1 MTITADADLVRT
13 GTTTY
18 QASLSSTWAS
28 MIGIHGGYAA
38 AITAEAIIQTVDPD
52 RTLRSLD
59 TQFIRPPNPGRL
71 DITVEIVN
79 SGRTTTFA
87 RATAVQNDK
96 PVLTTTAVAG
106 TDRGGLHFDELPR
119 PLNAASPPLPDTTR
133 FTGPEPGLHF
143 EQLDFRLEPGL
154 TIFGHHDQARVA
166 GWLRPL
172 DPSHLITIPWLICA
186 ADFMPPSMVFRTDR
200 PVQAAS
206 IDFTVQILQDPTTLV
221 PPGAYIY
228 LETRAAISTD
238 GYTVEDGTLWS
249 PLGAILATSRQLRLA
264 GV

>member
-1 MTITADADLVRT
+1 MTMITDADLAQT
-13 GTTTY
+13 GANAY

-28 MIGIHGGYAA
+28 MIGIHGGYVA
-38 AITAEAIIQTVDPD
+38 AITAEAIAQTLDPD

-59 TQFIRPPNPGRL
+59 TQFIRPPKPGRL
-71 DITVEIVN
+71 DVTVEIIN

-106 TDRGGLHFDELPR
+106 TDRDGLHFDELLR
-119 PLNAASPPLPDTTR
+119 PANAATQPPPTTPR

-154 TIFGHHDQARVA
+154 TIFGSHHKARVA

-172 DPSHLITIPWLICA
+172 EPSTPVTIPWLICA
-186 ADFMPPSMVFRTDR
+186 ADFMPPSMVFRTDK

-206 IDFTVQILQDPTTLV
+206 IDFTVQILQHPTTLV
-221 PPGAYIY
+221 PQGAYIY
-228 LETRAAISTD
+228 LETQATVSTQ
-238 GYTVEDGTLWS
+238 GYTVEDGTLWA
-249 PLGAILATSRQLRLA
+249 PDGTILATSRQLRLA